1 MSKYPDQKL
10 DPMWIE
16 SGMTL
21 DIVEWTDSFGKYLA
35 SKDVKKPMTTGQIR
49 KFYGE
54 VKRIDAAIEKH
65 KHDIPML
72 KPLLAY
78 AVGRDKAIGKNSKI
92 EDFEKELSKAIGAIR
107 MEYVVADYKNFVQ
120 IFESIVAYHKY
131 HGGKE

>member
-1 MSKYPDQKL
+1 MDRYPIQKL
-10 DPMWIE
+10 DPNWIY

-21 DIVEWTDSFGKYLA
+21 DIVRWTDSFGEYLA
-35 SKDVKKPMTTGQIR
+35 TKSGKNPITTGQLR

-65 KHDIPML
+65 KYDIPML

-78 AVGRDKAIGKNSKI
+78 AVGRDLSARKNTKI
-92 EDFEKELSKAIGAIR
+92 DDFEKELSKAIDAIR
-107 MEYVVADYKNFVQ
+107 PDHLVSDFKNFEQ

-131 HGGKE
+131 YGGRE

>member
-1 MSKYPDQKL
+1 MEKYPKQKL
-10 DPMWIE
+10 DPKWIE

-21 DIVEWTDSFGKYLA
+21 DIVEWTDSFGKHLA
-35 SKDVKKPMTTGQIR
+35 TKDAKRPMTTGQIR

-65 KHDIPML
+65 TNDIPML

-78 AVGRDKAIGKNSKI
+78 AVGRDKASGKNTKI
-92 EDFEKELSKAIGAIR
+92 DDFEEELSKAIGAIR
-107 MEYVVADYKNFVQ
+107 LEHIIADYKNFVQ

-131 HGGKE
+131 YGGRE